1 MKDEE
6 AIDWR
11 ERFSQFPLNKENKFK
26 ENKFKE
32 GWSKSRGKN
41 CLWYLVYFFLGK
53 RRRMSVWKEN

>member
-1 MKDEE
+1 
-6 AIDWR
+6 
-11 ERFSQFPLNKENKFK
+11 LNKENKFK